1 MFCHRI
7 VAMGR
12 KMKLIVAV
20 TGASGSIYA
29 RLLCECLSR
38 SESVGEIALI
48 VSDNGSRVAVFEDEA
63 GWMADP
69 RFTCYDCGDMFAP
82 PASGSAGYDAMV
94 VIPCSM
100 GTAGRIAAG
109 TSDNLICRAAD
120 VMLKERRRLI
130 LVPREAPMSTIHL
143 QNLVRLSEAGAV
155 VCPAAPSFYSRPVDI
170 EAVCMTIVERV
181 LSLLGIDAPHYE
193 WNGTR

>member
-1 MFCHRI
+1 MD
-7 VAMGR
+7 R

-29 RLLCECLSR
+29 RLLCERLSR
-38 SESVGEIALI
+38 IESVGEIALI
-48 VSDNGSRVAVFEDEA
+48 VSDNGSRVAAFEDEA
-63 GWMADP
+63 GWMEDL
-69 RFTCYDCGDMFAP
+69 RFTRYGCGDMFAP
-82 PASGSAGYDAMV
+82 PASGSASYDAMV

-100 GTAGRIAAG
+100 GTVGRIAAG

-120 VMLKERRRLI
+120 VMLKERRKLI